1 MESSLAAN
9 AHRRANAMREP
20 RWRRWLRDRLPESP
34 LAGPGWRL
42 NWWPLVAV
50 ASVLLPWAALAGLAW
65 LTCYLIGGKI

>member
-1 MESSLAAN
+1 MASSLAAN

-34 LAGPGWRL
+34 LAGFGWRL

-50 ASVLLPWAALAGLAW
+50 ASVLLPWVAIILGVAW
-65 LTCYLIGGKI
+65 LTKYLAG

>member
-1 MESSLAAN
+1 MTALAYN

-20 RWRRWLRDRLPESP
+20 RWRRWLRDRLPDSP

-42 NWWPLVAV
+42 NWWPLVAFV
-50 ASVLLPWAALAGLAW
+50 WAMIQWAVLMGLAW